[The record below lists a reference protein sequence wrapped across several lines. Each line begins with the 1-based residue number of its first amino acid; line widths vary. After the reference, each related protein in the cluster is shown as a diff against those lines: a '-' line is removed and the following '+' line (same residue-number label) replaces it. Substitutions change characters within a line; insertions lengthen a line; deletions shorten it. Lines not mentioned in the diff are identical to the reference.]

1 MKKGFTLVELIA
13 TLIVLAIIGMIT
25 FPVVNNS
32 IKNGQEKLYKAQIK
46 EIEEACEKWAYSNI
60 DLLPSN
66 GDSITVT
73 LLELKKAGLL
83 PLDIRDPRD
92 KQLLPNDMQVV
103 IKSDNNIYSFVV
115 NEESGTE
122 ITSEVNKN
130 SPILVLNGNPIEYVE
145 FGSVYEDKGAKA
157 KNKFGDEI
165 NNINVVYQYNGTEIG
180 VLSTS
185 EFKTY
190 TVVYSV
196 SSVINEKTYT
206 SSITRTVVVRDTTAP
221 VITLPGTVDIAL
233 SNVSSFNLLEGVIA
247 SDNSGENIEINVSEL
262 NKNIGKQTVSY
273 TACDSHQNCI
283 TKKRI
288 INITE

>member
-66 GDSITVT
+66 GETITVT

-83 PLDIRDPRD
+83 PLDVRDPRD

-122 ITSEVNKN
+122 ITSEVNEN

-165 NNINVVYQYNGTEIG
+165 DNINVTYQYNGTEIG

-221 VITLPGTVDIAL
+221 VISFNGDLR
-233 SNVSSFNLLEGVIA
+233 VSSSKINSYNFLADVTAI
-247 SDNSGENIEINVSEL
+247 DNSGETPDIKVDANLSAVT
-262 NKNIGKQTVSY
+262 GKTSITY
-273 TACDSHQNCI
+273 TATDSYGNVA
-283 TKKRI
+283 TKTRTVI
-288 INITE
+288 VY